1 MLTSIKMK
9 LVEEL
14 ISTSTKEE
22 LIWLNG
28 YLNGIV
34 AAKPGFVSDK
44 VLAQTTAVKR
54 ITFVFGTETGNA
66 KKISSELAAAAKKK
80 GLVVKLSSLE
90 QYRLTDLSKEEYFF
104 IVISTHGEG
113 EPPASAKPFFD
124 HIQQDNLLLPNLRYS
139 VLALGDT
146 SYPLFCKAG
155 EDADVQLEK
164 QGGKRII
171 PLQKC
176 DVDFEEDARQ
186 WFEKVL
192 SFLEKEKIVA
202 SPAVSIEPKKTGK
215 KFYEGKVITNIN
227 LNDRG
232 SEKETYHI
240 EIAANEI
247 VDYEPGDSL
256 AIIPHNRKEVVD
268 EIIKLA
274 AINPITVVETGKISG
289 TIEDLLTRHLNI
301 CYLLSSTVKK
311 YAAITAQQIPD
322 VRMDL
327 KDLLRIYP
335 VKEPS
340 LFTEI
345 IKILNPIA
353 PRLYSISSSPAVH
366 ADEVHITVGK
376 HRFFAEG
383 EERFGLCSEFL
394 GVLPVGTELKFYIHK
409 NRAFKLPAP
418 EKDIILIGPGTGI
431 AALRSFLAQ
440 RDATAASGKNWLFF
454 GEQHFTTDF
463 LYQTEIQ
470 QYLQTGVLSKI
481 SLAFSRDQQQ
491 KIYVQHRIKEHSQ
504 ELVHWI
510 SAGAFIYISGG
521 KQMGADVEAT
531 LTEIIGE
538 AYVKKLKTEGRLQKD
553 VY

>member
-1 MLTSIKMK
+1 MLTSTKMK

-34 AAKPGFVSDK
+34 AANPGFVADQVVPQK
-44 VLAQTTAVKR
+44 TAVRK
-54 ITFVFGTETGNA
+54 ITLVFGTETGNA

-124 HIQQDNLLLPNLRYS
+124 HIHQGNLSLQNFKYS

-155 EDADVQLEK
+155 EDVDIRLEK
-164 QGGKRII
+164 CGGNRII
-171 PLQKC
+171 PMQKC
-176 DVDFEEDARQ
+176 DVDFEEDARH

-192 SFLEKEKIVA
+192 SVIDTTKDLAPSSVSAEIKK
-202 SPAVSIEPKKTGK
+202 PAKKV
-215 KFYEGKVITNIN
+215 YEGKVITNIN
-227 LNDRG
+227 LNDKG
-232 SEKETYHI
+232 SNKETYHI
-240 EIAANEI
+240 EIATNET
-247 VDYEPGDSL
+247 VEYEPGDSL

-268 EIIKLA
+268 EIINLA
-274 AINPITVVETGKISG
+274 GIDPAIVVNTAKVSASVE
-289 TIEDLLTRHLNI
+289 ELLTRHLNI

-311 YAAITAQQIPD
+311 YAGIAGQHIPD

-335 VKEPS
+335 LKEPS
-340 LFTEI
+340 LFIEI

-353 PRLYSISSSPAVH
+353 PRLYSISSSPTVH

-376 HRFFAEG
+376 HRFYAEG

-394 GVLPVGTELKFYIHK
+394 GVLPAGTGMEFYIHK
-409 NRAFKLPAP
+409 NRAFKLPAANQ
-418 EKDIILIGPGTGI
+418 DIIMIGPGTGI
-431 AALRSFLAQ
+431 AAFRSFLAE
-440 RDATAASGKNWLFF
+440 RDASGAPGRNWLFF
-454 GEQHFTTDF
+454 GEQHFVTDF

-470 QYLQTGVLSKI
+470 QYLQTGVLSKV

-491 KIYVQHRIKEHSQ
+491 KIYVQHRIKEHGQ
-504 ELVHWI
+504 ELVEWI
-510 SAGAFIYISGG
+510 SAGAFVYISGS

-531 LTEIIGE
+531 LTELIGE